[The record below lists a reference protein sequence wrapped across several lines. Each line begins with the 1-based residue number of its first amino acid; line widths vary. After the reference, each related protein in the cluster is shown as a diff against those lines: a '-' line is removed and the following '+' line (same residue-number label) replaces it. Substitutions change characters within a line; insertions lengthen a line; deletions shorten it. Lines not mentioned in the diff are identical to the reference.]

1 MREGLEMSLLL
12 LLLGM
17 VICWW
22 SSYNLKIK
30 YNKYSQL
37 LYSKNVTS
45 EIVANWILK
54 QSGITN
60 IPIQRVSGV
69 LTDHYDPQAKVL
81 RLSDSVYGSSSMAA
95 IGVAAHECGHA
106 IQDVTGYTPLE
117 TRRSLV
123 PVCNL
128 GSRLSMPIII
138 IGVILGFTGLINI
151 GVILFSLVVVFQLV
165 TLPVEFDA
173 SKRACSI
180 LETSNRFNT
189 DEISAVKA
197 VLSAAAFTYVASAL
211 NSILQLM
218 RFLMMSRRRR

>member
-1 MREGLEMSLLL
+1 
-12 LLLGM
+12 M

-106 IQDVTGYTPLE
+106 IQDATGYKPLE
-117 TRRSLV
+117 TRRTLV
-123 PVCNL
+123 PMCNL

-138 IGVILGFTGLINI
+138 IGAILGFSGLINI

-180 LETSNRFNT
+180 LETSNRFNA

>member
-1 MREGLEMSLLL
+1 MSLLL

-106 IQDVTGYTPLE
+106 IQDATGYKPLE
-117 TRRSLV
+117 TRRTLV
-123 PVCNL
+123 PMCNL

-138 IGVILGFTGLINI
+138 IGAILGFSGLINI

-180 LETSNRFNT
+180 LETSNRFNA

>member
-1 MREGLEMSLLL
+1 MSLLL

-138 IGVILGFTGLINI
+138 IGVILGFTSLINI

>member
-1 MREGLEMSLLL
+1 MSLLL

>member
-1 MREGLEMSLLL
+1 MSLLL

-69 LTDHYDPQAKVL
+69 LTDHYDPKAKVL